1 MVKQRQVTQKGQ
13 TAGGPDDL
21 GFETL
26 KTRKD
31 KKGNRKNQDNESDES
46 EDYSK
51 VPLYLGITLHHDAK
65 LMMKMRDMIP
75 GTLKKLLENDYGQV
89 ILDTVQ
95 SIN

>member
-1 MVKQRQVTQKGQ
+1 M
-13 TAGGPDDL
+13 A
-21 GFETL
+21 
-26 KTRKD
+26 
-31 KKGNRKNQDNESDES
+31 NRKNKDNNNESDES
-46 EDYSK
+46 EEDGK

-75 GTLKKLLENDYGQV
+75 DTLKKLLENDYGQV